1 MAISHL
7 GEFEL
12 IARVTA
18 LLDQNGGPSLLV
30 GVGDDA
36 AAWVPTPDTI
46 TVATTD
52 ALVEGVHFD
61 LATTGWV
68 DLGWKAMAENVSDVA
83 AMGCQP
89 RYALIALG
97 LPPDPAVADVED
109 LYRGIAACAAN
120 YGFAVVGGDVV
131 RAPRVVI
138 HVT

>member
-1 MAISHL
+1 MAVSHL

-68 DLGWKAMAENVSDVA
+68 DLEM
-83 AMGCQP
+83 
-89 RYALIALG
+89 R
-97 LPPDPAVADVED
+97 
-109 LYRGIAACAAN
+109 
-120 YGFAVVGGDVV
+120 
-131 RAPRVVI
+131 
-138 HVT
+138 